1 MKVVHAQQLHHQQQ
15 PSFLDR
21 LEITD
26 RLVSQD
32 QKVTKEHTEIRAHR
46 ESQETQGE
54 LMQFDEL
61 KILIKFDFSP
71 PGPPPDMSHYV
82 QQYNEQNAGGNKG
95 PNSFPEPF
103 QFLQAA
109 VGPIGQRGPPG

>member
-1 MKVVHAQQLHHQQQ
+1 MAL
-15 PSFLDR
+15 R
-21 LEITD
+21 A
-26 RLVSQD
+26 SQD
-32 QKVTKEHTEIRAHR
+32 RRATKEHRETRAHR
-46 ESQETQGE
+46 VFLEIQGE
-54 LMQFDEL
+54 FSYFDEL

-109 VGPIGQRGPPG
+109 VGPIGQRGPPGEFSFEILIAIM